1 MDKRRDTEDALQKPD
16 REWKRQ
22 ASSAADQIRA
32 EAADVIEPLKEQA
45 RDAAEQQKRAGAE
58 QLGSVARAVHG
69 AAGEL
74 EQQLPHAARYVH
86 EAADRLDSA
95 ASALRERN
103 VEDIL
108 RSVTQF
114 ARSQPATFFG
124 SAVFA
129 GFALSRFLKSS
140 AAKPR

>member
-1 MDKRRDTEDALQKPD
+1 MMQCKSQGANGSGRSP
-16 REWKRQ
+16 RQ
-22 ASSAADQIRA
+22 PIRS
-32 EAADVIEPLKEQA
+32 VP
-45 RDAAEQQKRAGAE
+45 EQQKRAGAE

-74 EQQLPHAARYVH
+74 ERQLPHAARYVH
-86 EAADRLDSA
+86 DAADRLDNA
-95 ASALRERN
+95 ATALRERN
-103 VEDIL
+103 VDDIL